1 MTPNEIRRRFPN
13 ASASCLA
20 ANAHRAQLPAPVLEL
35 HPEPVAT
42 GPDASQARSAGRT
55 RVSIESRRCRLCD
68 PDNLSVKAILDAM
81 RYEGLILD
89 DSPDHIE
96 LVVKQTRVPHRH
108 LEQTIVTLE
117 AI

>member
-1 MTPNEIRRRFPN
+1 M
-13 ASASCLA
+13 
-20 ANAHRAQLPAPVLEL
+20 
-35 HPEPVAT
+35 
-42 GPDASQARSAGRT
+42 
-55 RVSIESRRCRLCD
+55 
-68 PDNLSVKAILDAM
+68 KAILDAM